1 MPKVVRRVAEA
12 PVELPKP
19 AGRAQFAALPYVM
32 LAGRVHVCLVTS
44 RETRRWVI
52 PKGWPERKVAPHVQA
67 ASEAMEE
74 AGLAGIISP
83 AAIGLYTYAKRMPRS
98 ADVFCR
104 VTVYPMLVVSQAL
117 DWPERK
123 QRELAWMPAADAA
136 TKVDEPELAALI
148 ARMNDMHLR
157 TD

>member
-1 MPKVVRRVAEA
+1 MPKVVRRVAEV

-19 AGRAQFAALPYVM
+19 AGRAQLAALPYVM

-52 PKGWPERKVAPHVQA
+52 PKGWPERKVAPHLQA
-67 ASEAMEE
+67 AAEAMEE

-83 AAIGLYTYAKRMPRS
+83 AAIGLYTYTKRMPRS
-98 ADVFCR
+98 SDVSCR

-123 QRELAWMPAADAA
+123 QRELAWMPASEAA

-148 ARMNDMHLR
+148 ARSNDMHLR

>member
-1 MPKVVRRVAEA
+1 MPKVVRRAVEA
-12 PVELPKP
+12 PVEPPMP
-19 AGRAQFAALPYVM
+19 AARAQFAALPYLM

-52 PKGWPERKVAPHVQA
+52 PKGWPKKNVAPHVQA

-74 AGLAGIISP
+74 AGLDGIISP
-83 AAIGLYTYAKRMPRS
+83 ASIGLYTYTKRMPRG
-98 ADVFCR
+98 ADLLCR
-104 VTVYPMLVVSQAL
+104 VTVYPLLVVSQAL
-117 DWPERK
+117 DWPERAE
-123 QRELAWMPAADAA
+123 RELSWMPAAVAA
-136 TKVDEPELAALI
+136 TLVDEPELAALI